1 MQAEER
7 AAVNGRFEQLA
18 KMLKDQAEDTKKQ
31 VNEAKEAAKNDAK
44 QQLETAKAAEKEIS
58 AQAR

>member
-1 MQAEER
+1 M
-7 AAVNGRFEQLA
+7 NGRFEQLA

>member
-1 MQAEER
+1 M
-7 AAVNGRFEQLA
+7 NGRFEQLS